1 MEIWVTHHCFGA
13 EYRGE
18 RAQARPLTQGP
29 VREAVHEL
37 QVGREGEDV
46 EEVEEDVH
54 SHDGPHV
61 EQGIDSDVLHLIV
74 FAPQL
79 SGAHLQGGT
88 KQGGAEARDRMGSIP
103 SSRRMVTSKW
113 GWIHHSPLEI
123 TPWTVWPNFH

>member
-74 FAPQL
+74 LAPEL

-88 KQGGAEARDRMGSIP
+88 NQGGAEAGTGWAAFLHP
-103 SSRRMVTSKW
+103 EGWSRPN
-113 GWIHHSPLEI
+113 GDGFIIHL
-123 TPWTVWPNFH
+123 

>member
-1 MEIWVTHHCFGA
+1 MEIWITHHCLGA
-13 EYRGE
+13 EHRGE
-18 RAQARPLTQGP
+18 RAPARPLTQGP

-61 EQGIDSDVLHLIV
+61 EQGVDTDALHLV
-74 FAPQL
+74 VLAPQL

-88 KQGGAEARDRMGSIP
+88 NQDRAELRGRMGIVP
-103 SSRRMVTSKW
+103 SSRSAGVIET
-113 GWIHHSPLEI
+113 
-123 TPWTVWPNFH
+123 